1 MPVDMMARTEST
13 LQQFT
18 VEIMP
23 TAWKQIAHLSQDMY
37 RMLRERLKM
46 LADLAS
52 AGWHP
57 SAVPIHTG
65 QVQSS
70 LSFVVG
76 NFAALY
82 DVDPHSRLIRLLEVA
97 RRLPTEA
104 PKFSTEQ
111 VAGHA

>member
-1 MPVDMMARTEST
+1 MPGGMMAQTESS
-13 LQQFT
+13 LQPFT

-23 TAWKQIAHLSQDMY
+23 TAWKQIAYLSQDMY
-37 RMLRERLKM
+37 RMLRDRLKM
-46 LADLAS
+46 LAELAT

-57 SAVPIHTG
+57 SALPIHTG
-65 QVQSS
+65 RVQGS

-104 PKFSTEQ
+104 P
-111 VAGHA
+111 

>member
-1 MPVDMMARTEST
+1 MAQTESSV
-13 LQQFT
+13 QPYT

-23 TAWKQIAHLSQDMY
+23 TAWKQIAYLSQDMY

-46 LADLAS
+46 LAELAS

-57 SAVPIHTG
+57 SALPIHTG
-65 QVQSS
+65 QVHSS

-82 DVDPHSRLIRLLEVA
+82 EVDPHSRFVRLLEVA

-104 PKFSTEQ
+104 PKSIIDQ

>member
-1 MPVDMMARTEST
+1 MAQTESS
-13 LQQFT
+13 LQPYT

-37 RMLRERLKM
+37 RVLRERLKM
-46 LADLAS
+46 VAELAS
-52 AGWHP
+52 TGWHP
-57 SAVPIHTG
+57 SAMPIHTG

-70 LSFVVG
+70 LSFMVG

-82 DVDPHSRLIRLLEVA
+82 DVDPHLRLIRLLEVA

-104 PKFSTEQ
+104 PRFNIEQ
-111 VAGHA
+111 VVGHA